1 MKIMR
6 IVIIVF
12 LSVIIIIMLFYKFL
26 DFQASLQY
34 KDSTPPNKTANSLKS
49 LVASLI
55 QGEEAFAGNINVT
68 FIDPN
73 HNGLWNKA
81 EIKVFNKIIPDDS
94 IGPIEY
100 IAIAE
105 QSGDVWKITHYKSHW
120 KCKRHIIPQFWQTS
134 ACI

>member
-1 MKIMR
+1 MKIIR
-6 IVIIVF
+6 VAIIIF
-12 LSVIIIIMLFYKFL
+12 LSVIILAISFYKFL
-26 DFQASLQY
+26 GYQASLQY
-34 KDSTPPNKTANSLKS
+34 KESTPPSKMATSLKS
-49 LVASLI
+49 LVSSLI
-55 QGEEAFAGNINVT
+55 QGEEAFAGNINVA

-105 QSGDVWKITHYKSHW
+105 QKDGVWKITHYKSHW

>member
-6 IVIIVF
+6 IAIIVF
-12 LSVIIIIMLFYKFL
+12 LSVIILSLLFYKFL
-26 DFQASLQY
+26 DYQASLQY
-34 KDSTPPNKTANSLKS
+34 KDSTPPSKTADSLKS

-55 QGEEAFAGNINVT
+55 QGEEAFAGSINVT
-68 FIDPN
+68 FIDPD

-81 EIKVFNKIIPDDS
+81 EIKVLNKVIYDDS

-100 IAIAE
+100 LAIAE
-105 QSGDVWKITHYKSHW
+105 QKDGVWKITRYKSHW
-120 KCKRHIIPQFWQTS
+120 KCKRHVIPQFWQTS